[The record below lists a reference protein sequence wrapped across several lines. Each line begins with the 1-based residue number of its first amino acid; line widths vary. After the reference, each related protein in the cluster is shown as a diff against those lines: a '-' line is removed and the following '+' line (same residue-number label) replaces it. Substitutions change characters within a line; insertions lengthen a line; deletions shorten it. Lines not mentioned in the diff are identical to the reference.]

1 MTDAELKEAILQ
13 FVSKRLDEK
22 LEALDARLEEFIA
35 EIEVE
40 AKIKAIEKFKS
51 LQELEEKA

>member
-22 LEALDARLEEFIA
+22 LEALNARLEEFIA